1 MSVMAGDDGNCF
13 WRDRGGDLM
22 HVERSPPQYTARQ
35 VKRFFTSIF
44 GKTGHWIL
52 VYFFLLFFLF

>member
-1 MSVMAGDDGNCF
+1 MSVMAEDDGNCF

-35 VKRFFTSIF
+35 VKRFFPSTF
-44 GKTGHWIL
+44 GKICHWNL
-52 VYFFLLFFLF
+52 VSYYR